1 MKIAIQHLYRPSHEG
16 DGLLYAWF
24 SSMHTRVDIL
34 LYSQKPE
41 EELMSVVERIHAALS
56 YLEKIANYFDP
67 ASELAVINRTASICP
82 VILSRQ
88 LYTMIDLCMEYHG
101 KTSGCFD
108 VTVHSENYNPD
119 TIHSVYLSAE
129 ERSIF
134 FLQPGITI
142 NLSGFLKGY
151 ALETVRAILNTCCI
165 ENALINMGN
174 SSVLALG
181 DHPAGTGWK
190 VNFGNRLETD
200 KIGMKQSVL
209 LCNECLTTSGNESDG
224 RKHIMSPHDASFVE
238 GIKQIAVVTKNGT
251 VGEILSTALF
261 AASPEQREAL
271 LVNLRPLLIDY
282 FLIGY

>member
-1 MKIAIQHLYRPSHEG
+1 MKTAIQHLYRPSHEG
-16 DGLLYAWF
+16 DGLLYVWF
-24 SSMHTRVDIL
+24 PSMHTRVDIL
-34 LYSQKPE
+34 LCSQKSE
-41 EELMSVVERIHAALS
+41 EELLSVAERIHEALS
-56 YLEKIANYFDP
+56 CLEKTANYYDP
-67 ASELAVINRTASICP
+67 ASELSVVNRTASVSP
-82 VILSRQ
+82 VVLSSQ
-88 LYTMIDLCMEYHG
+88 LYAMVDLCMKYHG

-224 RKHIMSPHDASFVE
+224 RKHIISPHDASFVE

>member
-56 YLEKIANYFDP
+56 YLEKIANYYDP
-67 ASELAVINRTASICP
+67 ASELAVINRTASISP
-82 VILSRQ
+82 VVLSRQ

-134 FLQPGITI
+134 FQQPGITI

-151 ALETVRAILNTCCI
+151 ALETVRAILSPYCI

-190 VNFGNRLETD
+190 VNFGNRPETD

-224 RKHIMSPHDASFVE
+224 RKHIISPHNASFVE
-238 GIKQIAVVTKNGT
+238 GIKQIAVVTKNGA

-282 FLIGY
+282 FFIGY

>member
-56 YLEKIANYFDP
+56 YLEKIANYYDP

-134 FLQPGITI
+134 FQQPGITI

-151 ALETVRAILNTCCI
+151 ALETVRAILNLS
-165 ENALINMGN
+165 LI
-174 SSVLALG
+174 
-181 DHPAGTGWK
+181 
-190 VNFGNRLETD
+190 
-200 KIGMKQSVL
+200 
-209 LCNECLTTSGNESDG
+209 
-224 RKHIMSPHDASFVE
+224 HI
-238 GIKQIAVVTKNGT
+238 
-251 VGEILSTALF
+251 
-261 AASPEQREAL
+261 
-271 LVNLRPLLIDY
+271 
-282 FLIGY
+282 

>member
-1 MKIAIQHLYRPSHEG
+1 
-16 DGLLYAWF
+16 
-24 SSMHTRVDIL
+24 
-34 LYSQKPE
+34 
-41 EELMSVVERIHAALS
+41 
-56 YLEKIANYFDP
+56 
-67 ASELAVINRTASICP
+67 
-82 VILSRQ
+82 
-88 LYTMIDLCMEYHG
+88 MIDLCMEYHG

-224 RKHIMSPHDASFVE
+224 RKHIISPHDASFVE

>member
-1 MKIAIQHLYRPSHEG
+1 MCIRDRFWDNWRKRKGFDGFPWLWSHISNYGANIGLHGRLDAIATGPIDGRKDPEASPSMKGTSSTPEG
-16 DGLLYAWF
+16 IEVNPVVFDLLNEMRWRDVY
-24 SSMHTRVDIL
+24 
-34 LYSQKPE
+34 K
-41 EELMSVVERIHAALS
+41 
-56 YLEKIANYFDP
+56 
-67 ASELAVINRTASICP
+67 
-82 VILSRQ
+82 RQ
-88 LYTMIDLCMEYHG
+88 
-101 KTSGCFD
+101 
-108 VTVHSENYNPD
+108 
-119 TIHSVYLSAE
+119 
-129 ERSIF
+129 
-134 FLQPGITI
+134 
-142 NLSGFLKGY
+142 
-151 ALETVRAILNTCCI
+151 ILNTCCI

-224 RKHIMSPHDASFVE
+224 RKHIISPHDASFVE
-238 GIKQIAVVTKNGT
+238 GIKQIAVVTKNGA

>member
-1 MKIAIQHLYRPSHEG
+1 
-16 DGLLYAWF
+16 
-24 SSMHTRVDIL
+24 MHTRVDIL
-34 LYSQKPE
+34 LCSQKSE
-41 EELMSVVERIHAALS
+41 EELLSVAERIHEALS
-56 YLEKIANYFDP
+56 CLEKTANYYDP
-67 ASELAVINRTASICP
+67 ASELAVVNRTASVSP
-82 VILSRQ
+82 VVLSSQ
-88 LYTMIDLCMEYHG
+88 LYAMVDLCLEYHE

-134 FLQPGITI
+134 FQQPGITI

-224 RKHIMSPHDASFVE
+224 RKHIISPHDASFVE
-238 GIKQIAVVTKNGT
+238 GIKQIAVVTKNGA